1 MKNESLSLCVK
12 CGTCRTMCPVFR
24 VTGEEGGVARGKISI
39 LQALYNGDT
48 RFSEETLDFLNRC
61 VTCGS
66 CEFVCPRDVPFL
78 EIIEDARE
86 KAVDDGQIS
95 LAKKIALKLIS
106 GNKGIKGTTKLA
118 HLIPGESGL
127 NFKIPLINRHIP
139 KPGKPLDS
147 ILPDYSPSTGRKVFD
162 VVYFPGCAMRY
173 LYTDTA
179 KHLVTVLNRLG
190 VGVYLDFGQKCCG
203 FPHLTAG
210 DRKTFNTLS
219 THNSDRFSA
228 FKEKADY
235 IVTACA
241 TCGSALKNNYNLP
254 MKVLDINELLVDVL
268 DVHFGERTDGNGLA
282 TRFHHPCHLLKHQ
295 QVKTQPE
302 RILSELS
309 DYEEM
314 AGSDFCCGFGG
325 SFSVFEGKLSR
336 QIGDKKA
343 KMVKQSFAEAGIKK
357 EVLVTSC
364 PGCMLQL
371 TDSLKRNEIHVP
383 VKHIIDIIFE
393 QMEEPHD

>member
-1 MKNESLSLCVK
+1 
-12 CGTCRTMCPVFR
+12 MCPVFR

>member
-228 FKEKADY
+228 FKGKADY

>member
-1 MKNESLSLCVK
+1 MKKENLDLCVK

-24 VTGEEGGVARGKISI
+24 VTGDEGGVARGKISI
-39 LQALYNGDT
+39 LQALYQGNT

-78 EIIEDARE
+78 EIIETARAR
-86 KAVDDGQIS
+86 AVADGQIRIG
-95 LAKKIALKLIS
+95 KKVALKLIS
-106 GNKGIKGTTKLA
+106 TNKGVSGSAWIGRLV
-118 HLIPGESGL
+118 PGDSGL
-127 NFKIPLINRHIP
+127 QFKVPLVNRHIP

-147 ILPDYSPSTGRKVFD
+147 RLPEYLPPGGKKSFD
-162 VVYFPGCAMRY
+162 VLYFPGCSMRY

-179 KHLVTVLNRLG
+179 IHVVRVLNRLG
-190 VGVYLDFGQKCCG
+190 VGVYLDFDQKCCG

-210 DRKTFNTLS
+210 DRKTFNQLS
-219 THNSDRFSA
+219 SHNISRFSE
-228 FKEKADY
+228 FKDKVDY

-241 TCGSALKNNYNLP
+241 TCGSALKNNYELP
-254 MKVLDINELLVDVL
+254 MPILDINELLVDVL
-268 DVHFGERTDGNGLA
+268 DIHLRPSIHENRLS

-295 QVKTQPE
+295 NVKRQPE
-302 RILSELS
+302 QMLAEIS
-309 DYEEM
+309 DYKEM
-314 AGSDFCCGFGG
+314 EGADFCCGFGG

-336 QIGDKKA
+336 QIGDKKSE
-343 KMVKQSFAEAGIKK
+343 MVKQSFQVDSIKE

-371 TDSLKRNEIHVP
+371 TDSLKRNGIHVP

-393 QMEEPHD
+393 QMEETHD